1 MISLQFRKMFC
12 TIICMKHAGLCE
24 VFSSIQGEGP
34 WVGQRQIF
42 VRFAGCDIRCRY
54 CDTVD
59 AFKIQE
65 GQAYPQFCG
74 VQISAGTNEREQAT
88 NPISSLVLTKFCN
101 RLVIP
106 GPSRPVIS
114 LTGGEPLLQASFLM
128 EWLPMVRNDFTLY
141 LETNGIHTEDMRL
154 IYDLVDVVSIDFK
167 LPSSTGLRP
176 FWDDH
181 TRFLELARG
190 KKLYV
195 KVVVT
200 RDTRMEDI
208 LIACKI
214 IERFDRSTVLVIQ
227 PASGPLKPDS
237 SMLLDYQQSAL
248 KIIEDVRVIPQTHKK
263 LNVP

>member
-65 GQAYPQFCG
+65 GQTYPQFCG
-74 VQISAGTNEREQAT
+74 VQNTRQVQTSARQAT
-88 NPISSLVLTKFCN
+88 NPISSRVLTKFCN

-128 EWLPMVRNDFTLY
+128 EWLPMVR
-141 LETNGIHTEDMRL
+141 ERL
-154 IYDLVDVVSIDFK
+154 HSVSGNKRHSYRRHAID
-167 LPSSTGLRP
+167 LRP
-176 FWDDH
+176 C
-181 TRFLELARG
+181 RR
-190 KKLYV
+190 
-195 KVVVT
+195 
-200 RDTRMEDI
+200 
-208 LIACKI
+208 CK
-214 IERFDRSTVLVIQ
+214 
-227 PASGPLKPDS
+227 
-237 SMLLDYQQSAL
+237 Y
-248 KIIEDVRVIPQTHKK
+248 
-263 LNVP
+263 